1 MPGGGRHDDDRH
13 MAVRDHVQELSRRFF
28 LLIAILLTASSLV
41 YVYRAAIIP
50 VILQPLTLAFEDQK
64 LMYLNPAGG
73 FNFIF
78 LISIYGGLAAVV
90 PFLVHQLYG
99 FIRPILPRAAQRLS
113 ARLLAASW
121 LLLIAGILFG
131 YFIAVPGALKF
142 LNEFAGEYVSA
153 ALTADSYLNFL
164 VAYTL
169 GLGLLF
175 QVPFIVIIGHYIKP
189 WTPGGLM
196 RSERWVILLSF
207 IAAAIITPTPDPLN
221 LVIVALP
228 IILVYQIGVMTVLV
242 SILKQRRRTRAAAV
256 RTAVHRTSAAMQARE
271 DPPLTLA
278 KKAMPPVHQSPARPA
293 PRAIDGLSLA
303 RRQAGSVQTLGGS
316 VVSTASSTLA
326 PPAGNPGVT
335 TQKSTARYVGRGL
348 VLQ

>member
-1 MPGGGRHDDDRH
+1 MLGGGRHDDDRH

-28 LLIAILLTASSLV
+28 LLIAILLAASSLV

-50 VILQPLTLAFEDQK
+50 VILQPLTLTFEDQK

-78 LISIYGGLAAVV
+78 LISIYGGLAVVV
-90 PFLVHQLYG
+90 PFLIHQLYG
-99 FIRPILPRAAQRLS
+99 FIRPILPREAQRLS
-113 ARLLAASW
+113 ARLLIASCT
-121 LLLIAGILFG
+121 LMVAGILFG
-131 YFIAVPGALKF
+131 YFVAVPGALKF
-142 LNEFAGEYVSA
+142 LNEFAGDYISA

-164 VAYTL
+164 IAYTL

-196 RSERWVILLSF
+196 KSERWVIVLSF
-207 IAAAIITPTPDPLN
+207 IAAAIITPTPDPFN

-228 IILVYQIGVMTVLV
+228 IILIYQIGVVTVLV
-242 SILKQRRRTRAAAV
+242 SIFKQKRRARSATGRTV
-256 RTAVHRTSAAMQARE
+256 SHRTI
-271 DPPLTLA
+271 TA
-278 KKAMPPVHQSPARPA
+278 KQEVTDSSPAPIEVASLPVQQPPARPA
-293 PRAIDGLSLA
+293 SRAIDGVSVTRRPVSRVQVSA
-303 RRQAGSVQTLGGS
+303 RPLTK
-316 VVSTASSTLA
+316 ASSSALA
-326 PPAGNPGVT
+326 VRDVNHPGAVPEGRV
-335 TQKSTARYVGRGL
+335 RYANIGL